1 MLTFSSKGKACLK
14 RLGGKVRVKKI
25 SSLPGESPSHSPST
39 LCLRADLLSTSL
51 HASSL
56 SSAPPLSVSLSHSSP
71 LSADLASDSSLSP
84 VSLPLV
90 LGVTSSQNSQRKP
103 GQMANLDP
111 ATLTCPD
118 SRRSPGRRTPFVPPF
133 GEGLLLP
140 QPPQQTSPMVA
151 LGGSSTPLLTSP
163 RAGVGGQ
170 RKASETVAWPASPES
185 EAREATT
192 ALLPVCS
199 VPMIV
204 PPLAVMAQNS
214 SAATATVTTQ
224 PLAAANVTALGT
236 QWGPSFTSQGSA
248 TSWGSQRFPQPFMG
262 GFPCYTQG
270 QPVVPPAIHG
280 WIPLPHPGT
289 ASGSPSHS
297 WVDSPATPRD
307 SQWFPQPFMGG
318 FPCHTQGQQPLP
330 PWWQPLSSM
339 QQLATLGLPCS
350 GSSGQD
356 ALLAGVGSSAS
367 LFWGTP
373 GSPHR
378 VSPPRRGR
386 ALDPGP
392 SLSGSARQQAPLRL
406 GSSLEQPDPIP
417 PPRDHADPIP
427 PPRDHAPESD
437 NDSSQG
443 SEWDGA
449 SEQGLDEPPAD
460 QQLWSLAASL
470 VQLGEYAPSALVEGG
485 EGRGCLCLRQQA

>member
-1 MLTFSSKGKACLK
+1 M
-14 RLGGKVRVKKI
+14 RVKKI

-84 VSLPLV
+84 VSLPSV

-170 RKASETVAWPASPES
+170 RKASETVTWPASPES

-199 VPMIV
+199 APMIV
-204 PPLAVMAQNS
+204 PPLAVTAQNS
-214 SAATATVTTQ
+214 LAAAAMVTTQ

-248 TSWGSQRFPQPFMG
+248 TSWGSQRFSQWFPQPFMG
-262 GFPCYTQG
+262 GFPCHTQG

-289 ASGSPSHS
+289 AALASLVAAAVLHAAASHS
-297 WVDSPATPRD
+297 
-307 SQWFPQPFMGG
+307 
-318 FPCHTQGQQPLP
+318 
-330 PWWQPLSSM
+330 
-339 QQLATLGLPCS
+339 
-350 GSSGQD
+350 
-356 ALLAGVGSSAS
+356 
-367 LFWGTP
+367 
-373 GSPHR
+373 
-378 VSPPRRGR
+378 
-386 ALDPGP
+386 GP
-392 SLSGSARQQAPLRL
+392 SLLRL
-406 GSSLEQPDPIP
+406 FRPGCSFGRGRLLSLPLLGHPWFP
-417 PPRDHADPIP
+417 P
-427 PPRDHAPESD
+427 
-437 NDSSQG
+437 
-443 SEWDGA
+443 
-449 SEQGLDEPPAD
+449 QGLTTQEGPRPRPRALSQRVCTPA
-460 QQLWSLAASL
+460 
-470 VQLGEYAPSALVEGG
+470 GPSAAGVFSGAAG
-485 EGRGCLCLRQQA
+485 SHSAPT